1 MAKPNKPTAPAVL
14 TVDGVDY
21 KHEDLNDEQKVICA
35 HVSDLQRKSNTTRF
49 NLDQLKVGLKAFG
62 KMLVDSLNSKG
73 KVPEGP
79 PPKPKDVKN

>member
-1 MAKPNKPTAPAVL
+1 MAKPKKEAPPVV
-14 TVDGVDY
+14 TVDDVEY
-21 KHEDLNDEQKVICA
+21 KHEDLNDQQKVIYA
-35 HVSDLQRKSNTTRF
+35 HIADLQRKSNTTRF